1 MNYIKTL
8 FQSKFANLNNT
19 FLMIGLL
26 MVVYLLFLTIIDN
39 RE

>member
-8 FQSKFANLNNT
+8 FQSKLEPLNNT
-19 FLMIGLL
+19 FLIIGLL